1 MAETTV
7 GTKRIRLDGL
17 ETLELTR
24 LDGSPA
30 SLKDFQG
37 KLLLLVNVASRC
49 GFTPQYAGLEKLYQ
63 TYGSRGLTVLGFPC
77 NQFGEQEPGTAEE
90 IANFCQVNYRV
101 TFPLFAKIEVNGP
114 NRHPLYARLTEAADF
129 KGRTGDIAWNFE
141 KFLLDRDG
149 RVVARFSPPTT
160 PDDPRVISAVEDV
173 LESA

>member
-141 KFLLDRDG
+141 KFLVSARGEVLG
-149 RVVARFSPPTT
+149 RFSTKVAPEHPALVAAIEENL
-160 PDDPRVISAVEDV
+160 PA
-173 LESA
+173 A